1 MNSVIGFVVALV
13 PLIVLHEMGHMFTAK
28 RLGVWVRE
36 FGLGLPPRIIK
47 LFQWQETEFT
57 LNWLPLGGFAR
68 MEGEE
73 DFTSTVEPPAQ
84 EEFTLLVE
92 IQEPMLMDEETVEP
106 PTTEKVP
113 PTAAEL
119 QAAQEH
125 SLYAKSP
132 FKRILIYLGG
142 PLMNLL
148 TAWVLAILLFAT
160 GTPIIDEMLVRI
172 TQVAPHSPAAEVN
185 LQADDVILAINGE
198 RGLDIE
204 AVIAHIQAQRGQEL
218 SLTVGRGDAEL
229 TVSLTPRTAPP
240 ANEGSM
246 GVMLQGEPTAYH
258 IEPLPLGQALLR
270 GSRTFFFITW
280 KTLWMPVELVQGLIP
295 AATARPVGIIN
306 ISRIAYQSI
315 EQSFTQGTLIP
326 ILNLLILVSVSL
338 GIFNLLPIPALDG
351 GRILFTVI
359 ELLRKEPLSP
369 RLQERIHQIALS
381 ILLLLFA
388 VITVLDLFH
397 PVDLPAL
404 LP

>member
-1 MNSVIGFVVALV
+1 MDSVIGFVVALV
-13 PLIVLHEMGHMFTAK
+13 PLIALHEIGHMFMAK
-28 RLGVWVRE
+28 WLGVWVKE
-36 FGLGLPPRIIK
+36 FGIGLPPRIIK

-73 DFTSTVEPPAQ
+73 ALLAADEP
-84 EEFTLLVE
+84 EEAT
-92 IQEPMLMDEETVEP
+92 
-106 PTTEKVP
+106 
-113 PTAAEL
+113 PTAADLIAME
-119 QAAQEH
+119 ESRKH

-132 FKRILIYLGG
+132 YQRILIYLGG

-148 TAWVLAILLFAT
+148 TAWVLAILLFTT

-172 TQVAPHSPAAEVN
+172 MQVAPQSPAAEAN
-185 LQADDVILAINGE
+185 LQADDIILAINGE
-198 RGLDIE
+198 QGLDIE
-204 AVIAHIQAQRGQEL
+204 EVIARTQQHLGQEMT
-218 SLTVGRGDAEL
+218 LTVGRGDAEL
-229 TVSLTPRTAPP
+229 TVSLTPRTDPP

-258 IEPLPLGQALLR
+258 IEPLPIGQALLR
-270 GSRTFFFITW
+270 GSQTFFFITM
-280 KTLWMPVELVQGLIP
+280 KTIWMPVELVQGLIP
-295 AATARPVGIIN
+295 AAAARPVGIIN

-326 ILNLLILVSVSL
+326 ILNLLILVSISL

-369 RLQERIHQIALS
+369 RLQERIHQVALS
-381 ILLLLFA
+381 ILLLIFA
-388 VITVLDLFH
+388 VITVLDLLH
-397 PVDLPAL
+397 PVNLPAL
-404 LP
+404 IP

>member
-1 MNSVIGFVVALV
+1 MINSVIGFVVALV
-13 PLIVLHEMGHMFTAK
+13 PLIALHERGHMLMAK
-28 RLGVWVRE
+28 WLGVWVME
-36 FGLGLPPRIIK
+36 FGIGLPPRMIK

-73 DFTSTVEPPAQ
+73 ALLAEDKP
-84 EEFTLLVE
+84 EEA
-92 IQEPMLMDEETVEP
+92 
-106 PTTEKVP
+106 K
-113 PTAAEL
+113 PTAADLLAMAE
-119 QAAQEH
+119 AQKH

-148 TAWVLAILLFAT
+148 TAWVLAILLFTT

-172 TQVAPHSPAAEVN
+172 TQVAPQSPAAEVN
-185 LQADDVILAINGE
+185 LQADDIILAINGE

-204 AVIAHIQAQRGQEL
+204 EVIARTQQHLGQEMA
-218 SLTVGRGDAEL
+218 LTVGRGDAEL
-229 TVSLTPRTAPP
+229 IVSLTPRTDPP

-258 IEPLPLGQALLR
+258 IEPLPIGQALLR
-270 GSRTFFFITW
+270 GSQTFFFITM
-280 KTLWMPVELVQGLIP
+280 KTIWMPVELVQGLIP
-295 AATARPVGIIN
+295 AEAARPVGIIN

-326 ILNLLILVSVSL
+326 ILNLLILVSISL

-359 ELLRKEPLSP
+359 ELLRREPLSP
-369 RLQERIHQIALS
+369 RLQERIHQVALS
-381 ILLLLFA
+381 ILLLIFA
-388 VITVLDLFH
+388 VITVLDLLH
-397 PVDLPAL
+397 PVNLPSL
-404 LP
+404 IP